1 MTPAGLRALLYRFRW
16 PVAAALL
23 VLAYTLAGFFLLPW
37 LLQRYL
43 TQTLA
48 TDWQHA
54 VEVRA
59 VRFNPFLIRLE
70 VDDVRLRD
78 TDNTPL
84 LSLAQ
89 FVFDYEVPSIFR
101 LEYGIEELTL
111 SKPYVKLVANGK
123 GGYSLTDVFTDS
135 PQPASSEPPPQQQE
149 PADGQ
154 LPAAFLKKVAL
165 LDGVIDYRDPQRAN
179 GFQKVIDLP
188 QLVVED
194 LHTRQGPHG
203 NRLNLSLHD
212 RDAGEIAISTT
223 VQLQPLQLQ
232 GNFSVNNLNLAPVWQ
247 WLMLPVNFQLQA
259 PRLDLA
265 TRFDLQVPDSLGLK
279 LQGGSLALR
288 DLVIRSQ
295 EVPDAPVI
303 RLPLLAVKD
312 VQLDLLQQSA
322 NVGSL
327 EASDG
332 LVDVVL
338 GKDGSS
344 NLQQLFAPG
353 EAEAAPAPAPPGP
366 VPAAGPEPAKPWD
379 VLVRQVAISNYT
391 IQFRDD
397 KPSQP
402 FAAKLAPLS
411 ISIAEWKPLA
421 PDRFT
426 VLLNTGIT
434 SEKIEQAG
442 NLALDVQLQ
451 LSPLQAEAKV
461 NLQQLSLALLQP
473 YIHDV
478 ARVDINQGMANAG
491 LTIRVESSDTF
502 RLDVQGN
509 AGVDALDVH
518 EKGTDRK
525 LLGWDKLAVEGLS
538 FQSPDNRLQIN
549 QISLSKLNSGFVIN
563 ADGTT
568 NVQELLLPQPPAEK
582 SSTPLQMAINKIVI
596 DDADLGFADLS
607 MKPNFRVAMQQLS
620 GSIDG
625 LSSDPKTQ
633 AVINLRGKV
642 DRYAPV
648 TIKGKLNPLA
658 PKPSLDAHMAFSNLE
673 LTTFTP
679 YSGTYAG
686 FRIDRGQLSLDIDY
700 KLVNDRIQGKN
711 RIVMNQLQLG
721 ESVQSNKAVDL
732 PLRLA
737 IALLR
742 DEKGVIDLGFEVSGD
757 LNDPKFSVGGIIW
770 KVLSN
775 MIMKVVTSPFNALSA
790 MMGADAEGI
799 DQIEFVAGSDQP
811 DEVSR
816 KKLQTAASML
826 AKRSGLTLNVQGNAL
841 REQDAPALQKQRLL
855 MALQEG
861 NTIPAEAFL
870 SGQAALDNGAAY
882 KQLSRYYK
890 QQRNDE
896 IGDVQDRIKADLKA
910 RGEEYDRQKLKVLA
924 YEQAWQRLQDA
935 IAISDDDLRQLAMQR
950 ARGIKAILV
959 EQHGVAPERVF
970 VLDATNSDPAKES
983 LTSSL
988 TLDAR

>member
-1 MTPAGLRALLYRFRW
+1 MTPAGFRLFLHRFRW
-16 PVAAALL
+16 PVTAAVL

-43 TQTLA
+43 TRTLA
-48 TDWQHA
+48 TDWQHT

-70 VDDVRLRD
+70 VDDARLLD
-78 TDNTPL
+78 SDNTPL

-89 FVFDYEVPSIFR
+89 FVFDYEVPSVFR

-111 SKPYVKLVANGK
+111 NKPYVKLVANGN
-123 GGYSLTDVFTDS
+123 GGYSLTDIFTS
-135 PQPASSEPPPQQQE
+135 SQQPASNEPPQQQE
-149 PADGQ
+149 QAAGP
-154 LPAAFLKKVAL
+154 LPAVFLRKVAL
-165 LDGVIDYRDPQRAN
+165 LDGVVDYRDPQRAN
-179 GFQKVIDLP
+179 GFHQVIDLP
-188 QLVVED
+188 ELVAED
-194 LHTRQGPHG
+194 LHTRQGQHG
-203 NRLNLSLHD
+203 NRLQLSLRD

-223 VQLQPLQLQ
+223 VKLQPLQLQ
-232 GNFSVNNLNLAPVWQ
+232 GDFSVNNLNLAPVWQ

-259 PRLDLA
+259 PRLDIA
-265 TRFDLQVPDSLGLK
+265 TRFDLQVPDAVGLQV
-279 LQGGSLALR
+279 QGGSLSLR
-288 DLVIRSQ
+288 DLVISGKDA
-295 EVPDAPVI
+295 PDAPVI

-312 VQLDLLQQSA
+312 VQLDLLKQSA
-322 NVGSL
+322 SVASL

-332 LVDVVL
+332 FIDVVL
-338 GKDGSS
+338 GKDGSN
-344 NLQQLFAPG
+344 NLQQLFAP
-353 EAEAAPAPAPPGP
+353 AEAVPASTAPAAEPAPT
-366 VPAAGPEPAKPWD
+366 KPWD
-379 VLVRQVAISNYT
+379 VLIRQVAISNYT

-411 ISIAEWKPLA
+411 VSIADWKPLA
-421 PDRFT
+421 PDRFA
-426 VLLNTGIT
+426 VLLNTGISSQT
-434 SEKIEQAG
+434 IEQAG
-442 NLALDVQLQ
+442 KLALDVQLQ
-451 LSPLQAEAKV
+451 LSPLQVDAKLD
-461 NLQQLSLALLQP
+461 LQQLPLALVQP

-478 ARVDINQGMANAG
+478 ARVDISQGMANAG
-491 LTIRVESSDTF
+491 LTIHVESSDTF
-502 RLDVQGN
+502 KLDLQGN

-525 LLGWDKLAVEGLS
+525 LLGWNKLAVDGLS
-538 FQSPDNRLQIN
+538 FQLPDNRLQIN
-549 QISLSKLNSGFVIN
+549 QIALAKLNSGFVIN

-568 NVQELLLPQPPAEK
+568 NVHDLMVPQPPAEK

-633 AVINLRGKV
+633 AAINLKGKV

-799 DQIEFVAGSDQP
+799 DQIVFVPGSEQP
-811 DEVSR
+811 DELSR
-816 KKLQTAASML
+816 KKLQTAAGML
-826 AKRSGLTLNVQGNAL
+826 AKRSGLSLNVQGNTL
-841 REQDAPALQKQRLL
+841 REQDAPAIQKQRLL
-855 MALQEG
+855 AALQEG
-861 NTIPAEAFL
+861 NTVPAEAFL
-870 SGQAALDNGAAY
+870 SGQAALDNGDAY
-882 KQLSRYYK
+882 KLLGRYYK

-896 IGDVQDRIKADLKA
+896 LGDVQDRIKADLKA
-910 RGEEYDRQKLKVLA
+910 RGEDYDRQKLKVLA

-935 IAISDDDLRQLAMQR
+935 VAVSDDDLRQLAMQR

-959 EQHGVAPERVF
+959 EQQGVAPERVF
-970 VLDATNSDPAKES
+970 VMDANSDPAKAS
-983 LTSSL
+983 LTSFL